1 MIGEPFSYGAL
12 PVDGLA
18 DVEHEEVVGK
28 VFSEIQI
35 RRVPRLY
42 WQRVD
47 IAGTYEI
54 EAFLPRGLTVS
65 TKWKRV

>member
-1 MIGEPFSYGAL
+1 MSGESFSYGAF
-12 PVDGLA
+12 PVDGLTG
-18 DVEHEEVVGK
+18 VEHEKVVWK

-35 RRVPRLY
+35 RRVPRLH